1 MKDKYL
7 QLRESP
13 LAETLL
19 SIEICLTLMSWLLII
34 RGSDE
39 FVVISSVA
47 QYLPL
52 ILVLIHVLIRRKILN
67 LLPCFVASVTAS
79 ILFYFALII
88 IPETGYGCCL
98 TNKFYLAAIVFAF
111 TVFTIQ
117 YRLKPKLQAGDTNSL
132 LFPVLSL
139 PPFGIYYTLTW
150 REDLIRLFIFNTV
163 LSAVIYL
170 VMRQLAVFDSK
181 YFYSISKSSIP
192 VKQLK
197 KRNYMTAAYL
207 GELFLISFIILTF
220 VPLFIFT
227 DYVNQVLLK
236 IMPAVLTAF
245 FAFLNFLGSFFL
257 GDDTVVAEGADNYLR
272 ERSEDSPWIT
282 VLAYILAVLII
293 MMIIHTLPKAIR
305 MIIQNAPKYRKV
317 TSEVEGVIVDTIEDI
332 NPDQKVGTARGHY
345 FGEGYERKIRKKFY
359 TKTRNAMNK
368 GLPVSPSST
377 PGQIETVLLAN
388 GDSEISELRPEYEKV
403 RYSK

>member
-1 MKDKYL
+1 
-7 QLRESP
+7 
-13 LAETLL
+13 
-19 SIEICLTLMSWLLII
+19 
-34 RGSDE
+34 
-39 FVVISSVA
+39 
-47 QYLPL
+47 
-52 ILVLIHVLIRRKILN
+52 
-67 LLPCFVASVTAS
+67 
-79 ILFYFALII
+79 
-88 IPETGYGCCL
+88 
-98 TNKFYLAAIVFAF
+98 
-111 TVFTIQ
+111 
-117 YRLKPKLQAGDTNSL
+117 
-132 LFPVLSL
+132 
-139 PPFGIYYTLTW
+139 
-150 REDLIRLFIFNTV
+150 
-163 LSAVIYL
+163 
-170 VMRQLAVFDSK
+170 MRQLAVFDSK

-332 NPDQKVGTARGHY
+332 NPDQKVGTARGHN

>member
-34 RGSDE
+34 RSSAE
-39 FVVISSVA
+39 FVVISQVA
-47 QYLPL
+47 QYIPL

-79 ILFYFALII
+79 LLFYFAMIM
-88 IPETGYGCCL
+88 IPETGYGCCV
-98 TNKFYLAAIVFAF
+98 TNLFYLGTIVFAF

-117 YRLKPKLQAGDTNSL
+117 YRLKPKLLAGDSNSL
-132 LFPVLSL
+132 LFPALSL
-139 PPFGIYYTLTW
+139 PAFGIYYALTW

-163 LSAVIYL
+163 ISAVICL
-170 VMRQLAVFDSK
+170 VMRQLAIFDSK
-181 YFYSISKSSIP
+181 YYYSISKSSIP

-197 KRNYMTAAYL
+197 KRNHMTAAYL
-207 GELFLISFIILTF
+207 GALFLISFIILTL

-227 DYVNQVLLK
+227 DYINQILVK
-236 IMPAVLTAF
+236 IMPAIFTAF
-245 FAFLNFLGSFFL
+245 FAFMDILGSFFL
-257 GDDTVVAEGADNYLR
+257 GNDTDITEKGENFLR
-272 ERSEDSPWIT
+272 ERADDSPWIT
-282 VLAYILAVLII
+282 VLAYILAILII
-293 MMIIHTLPKAIR
+293 MVIIHTLPKAIR
-305 MIIQNAPKYRKV
+305 MLIQNAPKYRKV
-317 TSEVEGVIVDTIEDI
+317 TSALDDDIVVDTIEDI
-332 NPDQKVGTARGHY
+332 KPDHKVGARSLD
-345 FGEGYERKIRKKFY
+345 FGNGYERKIRKKFY
-359 TKTRNAMNK
+359 TKTRHAMNK